1 MKDEKKESNR
11 KCGYTELS
19 MSCLESVFLLM
30 APEAEFEKGLLV
42 SVRKA
47 T

>member
-1 MKDEKKESNR
+1 
-11 KCGYTELS
+11 

-30 APEAEFEKGLLV
+30 APEAEFEEGLML

-47 T
+47 NHVPAK